1 MEFTNSKIIP
11 YICWTKLNF
20 MIVRCKSDN
29 DSVGKL
35 KGLTIDKSYV
45 VTDIDSIGFKIFDNE
60 LRNYWYT
67 KELFYPIDEER
78 NKKLKK

>member
-1 MEFTNSKIIP
+1 
-11 YICWTKLNF
+11 

-45 VTDIDSIGFKIFDNE
+45 VTDIDNIGFRIVDNE
-60 LRNYWYT
+60 MRNYWYT

-78 NKKLKK
+78 NKKIEQIWE

>member
-1 MEFTNSKIIP
+1 
-11 YICWTKLNF
+11 

-45 VTDIDSIGFKIFDNE
+45 VTEIDNNGFRIIDNE
-60 LRNYWYT
+60 LRNFWYT
-67 KELFYPIDEER
+67 KDLFHPIEDEREL
-78 NKKLKK
+78 KLKELGI

>member
-1 MEFTNSKIIP
+1 
-11 YICWTKLNF
+11 

-45 VTDIDSIGFKIFDNE
+45 VTGIDNIGFRILDDE
-60 LRNYWYT
+60 LRNFWYT

-78 NKKLKK
+78 NKKIEKLGL

>member
-1 MEFTNSKIIP
+1 
-11 YICWTKLNF
+11 

-45 VTDIDSIGFKIFDNE
+45 ATGIDDIGFRIVDNE
-60 LRNYWYT
+60 LRNFWYT

-78 NKKLKK
+78 NKKIENLGL

>member
-1 MEFTNSKIIP
+1 
-11 YICWTKLNF
+11 

-45 VTDIDSIGFKIFDNE
+45 VIDIDKIGFRIIDNE

-78 NKKLKK
+78 NIKLDKILNDN

>member
-1 MEFTNSKIIP
+1 
-11 YICWTKLNF
+11 

-45 VTDIDSIGFKIFDNE
+45 VTDTDNIGFRIVDNE
-60 LRNYWYT
+60 LRNFWYT

-78 NKKLKK
+78 NKKIEELWD

>member
-1 MEFTNSKIIP
+1 
-11 YICWTKLNF
+11 

-35 KGLTIDKSYV
+35 KGLTINKSYV
-45 VTDIDSIGFKIFDNE
+45 VTDIDNIGFRIVDDE
-60 LRNYWYT
+60 LRNFWYT

-78 NKKLKK
+78 NKKIEELWH

>member
-1 MEFTNSKIIP
+1 
-11 YICWTKLNF
+11 

-45 VTDIDSIGFKIFDNE
+45 VTDINNIGFRIVDDE
-60 LRNYWYT
+60 LRNFWYT

-78 NKKLKK
+78 NKKIEELWH

>member
-1 MEFTNSKIIP
+1 
-11 YICWTKLNF
+11 

-45 VTDIDSIGFKIFDNE
+45 VTEEDNIGFRIVDNE

-78 NKKLKK
+78 NIKLDKILNDN

>member
-1 MEFTNSKIIP
+1 M
-11 YICWTKLNF
+11 L
-20 MIVRCKSDN
+20 VRCKSDN

-45 VTDIDSIGFKIFDNE
+45 VTGEDNIGFRIVDNE
-60 LRNYWYT
+60 MRNFWYT

-78 NKKLKK
+78 NKKIEQLWD